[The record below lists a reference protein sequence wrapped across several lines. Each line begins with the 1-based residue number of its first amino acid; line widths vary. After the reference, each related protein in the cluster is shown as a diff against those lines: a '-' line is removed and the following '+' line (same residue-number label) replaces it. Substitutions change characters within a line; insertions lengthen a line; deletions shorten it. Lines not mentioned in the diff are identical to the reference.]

1 MSINQIVSSIN
12 NLSIEEKSLVYTRCF
27 GFGTLASSDKLN
39 DKIMLISLV
48 GLTASKLKEKN
59 KELTTLD
66 ILVQITRAKKGET
79 IYEFITNL
87 AIIVDDL
94 SYLVNEFDSCGF
106 TESKQIIEK
115 IRELINSWV
124 PF

>member
-1 MSINQIVSSIN
+1 MNVNQIVSSIN
-12 NLSIEEKSLVYTRCF
+12 DLSIEDKSLVYTRCF
-27 GFGTLASSDKLN
+27 GFGALASDKLN

-66 ILVQITRAKKGET
+66 ILVQITKAKKGEI